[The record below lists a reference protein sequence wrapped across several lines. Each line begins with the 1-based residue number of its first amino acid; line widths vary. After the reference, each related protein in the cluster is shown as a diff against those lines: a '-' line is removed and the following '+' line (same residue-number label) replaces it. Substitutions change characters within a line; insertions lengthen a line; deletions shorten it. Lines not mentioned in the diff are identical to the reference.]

1 MKFILKPN
9 SIYTRLLITGL
20 IPLALFSM
28 LMGYYIISSQRA
40 ELLESLH
47 STGQV
52 AVHQVAENSAFALYS
67 GDRAR
72 LDSLSYVALEIPS
85 VSGVLFHSYQDN
97 QKIIIGNADFPAEA
111 MPENFQHKSPFKLD
125 DHWYFYSDIIS
136 DRTPVM
142 DYDEVAEYEPD
153 RIGWVL
159 LALSDKIMV
168 QKERSFLLT
177 TVLVVSLGLLVA
189 FWLSIRIGRT
199 VSDPIKTLTAV
210 VGEMEMGHLHKVA
223 PEEGIIELSKLASGI
238 NGLATS
244 VRQSNEHMQSEISI
258 ATRQLKDTLVE
269 LESAMKAKDQFLA
282 RMSHELRTPLT
293 AVLGFSNLLFTENS
307 EEKREEHLRVIQRCS
322 TVLLTMI
329 DDVLDFSKA
338 DLSGFTLKNTDFD
351 LDKLIDDLMALF
363 RTQTEEEGL
372 QLQMIVDDNVPKKVH
387 GDPVRLAQVLANL
400 LNNAIKFTNVGG
412 IDVVI
417 SRVDSGDE
425 QLTIKFAIT
434 DSGKG
439 IAKDKIS
446 TLFEP
451 FTQEDTSINR
461 RFGGSGLGLSIAK
474 RLVNAMGG
482 DISISSEIGTGSTV
496 VFTCKFAEYGCH
508 DGESDQ
514 ELVSADYSEAE
525 NVLSGVSIL
534 LAEDNPFNQNL
545 LTKLLER
552 HGASCL
558 IAKNGLEAIYMAK
571 NRHIDVVLM
580 DLHMPVVDG
589 LLATKTI
596 ILQNVDSPPIIG
608 LTADITESEQNKMIV
623 AGAVGVQL
631 KPVDELK
638 LINAILS
645 VLDDHTEITEIAG
658 GGMLSAV
665 LPPQQL
671 KSVISDNLDRL
682 QKCLADDEKANLR
695 PVIHDLMGLCGLYG
709 MDELREM
716 ILDFKASYGSLEVVQ
731 NLQKVKQMRKHLN
744 DAEQLQ

>member
-1 MKFILKPN
+1 MKFLLKPN
-9 SIYTRLLITGL
+9 SIYTRLLTTGL
-20 IPLALFSM
+20 VPLALFSM
-28 LMGYYIISSQRA
+28 LMGYYIISSQRT

-47 STGQV
+47 STGQI

-85 VSGVLFHSYQDN
+85 VSGVLFHRYQDD
-97 QKIIIGNADFPAEA
+97 QKIIIGNIGFSVEA
-111 MPENFQHKSPFKLD
+111 MPENFERNSPFQLNGY
-125 DHWYFYSDIIS
+125 WYFYSDIVS

-142 DYDEVAEYEPD
+142 DYDEISEYEPD

-159 LALSDKIMV
+159 LALTDKILV
-168 QKERSFLLT
+168 QKERSFIFT
-177 TVLVVSLGLLVA
+177 TILVVSLGLLMA

-199 VSDPIKTLTAV
+199 VSDPIKSLTTV
-210 VGEMEMGHLHKVA
+210 IGEMEMGDLDRVA
-223 PEEGIIELSKLASGI
+223 SEEGIIELSKLASGI

-244 VRQSNEHMQSEISI
+244 VRQSNQHMQSEISL
-258 ATRQLKDTLVE
+258 ATKQLKDTLVE
-269 LESAMKAKDQFLA
+269 LEGAMKAKDQFLA

-293 AVLGFSNLLFTENS
+293 AVLGFSNLLFTEDS
-307 EEKREEHLRVIQRCS
+307 EQKRQEHLRVIQRCS

-329 DDVLDFSKA
+329 DDILDFAKA

-351 LDKLIDDLMALF
+351 LDKLIDDLMTLF
-363 RTQTEEEGL
+363 RTQADEEGL
-372 QLQMIVDDNVPKKVH
+372 HLHISVEQDVPKKVH

-400 LNNAIKFTNVGG
+400 LNNAIKFTHVGG

-417 SRVDSGDE
+417 SRVDAEND
-425 QLTIKFAIT
+425 QVIIKFAIT

-439 IAKDKIS
+439 IAKDKIP

-474 RLVNAMGG
+474 RLVVAMGG
-482 DISISSEIGTGSTV
+482 DISISSEIGVGSTV
-496 VFTCKFAEYGCH
+496 IFTCKFTNYGYH
-508 DGESDQ
+508 DSEVDRGF
-514 ELVSADYSEAE
+514 VPANYSETE
-525 NVLSGVSIL
+525 NILSGVSIL
-534 LAEDNPFNQNL
+534 LAEDNPFNQNFL
-545 LTKLLER
+545 MKLLER

-571 NRHIDVVLM
+571 NRHLDVILM

-608 LTADITESEQNKMIV
+608 LTADITESEQQKLIA

-638 LINAILS
+638 LINAVLS
-645 VLDDHTEITEIAG
+645 ALDDHTEITEIAG
-658 GGMLSAV
+658 GGMLSSV
-665 LPPQQL
+665 LPAQQL

-695 PVIHDLMGLCGLYG
+695 PIMHDLLGLSGLYG
-709 MDELREM
+709 MMELREM
-716 ILDFKASYGSLEVVQ
+716 ILDFKASYGNLEVTQ
-731 NLQKVKQMRKHLN
+731 NLQKVKQMRTHLENSQHLN
-744 DAEQLQ
+744 